1 MSRGDASAPE
11 RAVGER
17 EDFRGIIEGLAR
29 TRSSV
34 TSVFGDFC
42 RMVACALANQTR
54 EDEYFQAI
62 KGYSKD
68 DLNQLAKAMA
78 WLINEME
85 DNPFADVLGTYYTQI
100 NSTVTAQARGEFYT
114 PPALSR
120 LLAEMNLEPEK
131 VRAEGKPVTV
141 CDPAGGSGGIILA
154 CAEALAPDVD
164 LMRATLQDIAPVSCD
179 MAYIN
184 TSLWG
189 IPAEVILGDTLRG
202 TVTARWVNIHWAR
215 VGEEERRRGLR
226 MLDAFKQ
233 LTEPSKPQRVPTP
246 AETTKPTPD
255 APHHQMDL
263 F

>member
-1 MSRGDASAPE
+1 M
-11 RAVGER
+11 
-17 EDFRGIIEGLAR
+17 
-29 TRSSV
+29 
-34 TSVFGDFC
+34 VFADFC

-68 DLNQLAKAMA
+68 DLNQMAKAMA
-78 WLINEME
+78 LLINEME
-85 DNPFADVLGTYYTQI
+85 YNPFSDVLGTYYTQI
-100 NSTVTAQARGEFYT
+100 NSNVTAQARGEFYT

-120 LLAEMNLEPEK
+120 LLAEMNLDPEK

-164 LMRATLQDIAPVSCD
+164 LMRATLQDIAPISCD

-215 VGEEERRRGLR
+215 VGEEERQQGLR
-226 MLDAFKQ
+226 MLDVFKQ
-233 LTEPSKPQRVPTP
+233 LTEPLKPQRQPELT
-246 AETTKPTPD
+246 ETRKS
-255 APHHQMDL
+255 ASEGPHTQMGL
-263 F
+263 FGP